1 MQSKLLSNVTV
12 DTSDREGSKGY
23 FRFSIRLWVNLGWP
37 RTSKTLRSLNSHLS
51 LPKSDFLNLNI
62 DIRKEIKDSRLN
74 AIKQPILFVKGR
86 LNFSSKT
93 TTAAKVPLTES
104 LLDNWLKNNHITVDK
119 IYYLSSLFV
128 SFFTNFS
135 FQIYFSTA
143 ENRKTE
149 FCGNALKLDLI
160 ELANQMGALVVR
172 WDLWL
177 TGWTPQPRYIGSLRV

>member
-1 MQSKLLSNVTV
+1 MKNDTV
-12 DTSDREGSKGY
+12 R
-23 FRFSIRLWVNLGWP
+23 FR
-37 RTSKTLRSLNSHLS
+37 
-51 LPKSDFLNLNI
+51 LNI
-62 DIRKEIKDSRLN
+62 DIRKEMEDSRLN
-74 AIKQPILFVKGR
+74 AIKQLIPFVKGR

-104 LLDNWLKNNHITVDK
+104 LLDNWLKNTGNHITVDK

-160 ELANQMGALVVR
+160 E
-172 WDLWL
+172 
-177 TGWTPQPRYIGSLRV
+177 